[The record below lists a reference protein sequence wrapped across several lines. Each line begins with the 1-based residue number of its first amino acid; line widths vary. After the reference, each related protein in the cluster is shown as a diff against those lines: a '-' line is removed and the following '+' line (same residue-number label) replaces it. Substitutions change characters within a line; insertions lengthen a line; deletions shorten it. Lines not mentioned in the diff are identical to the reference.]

1 MGEYWECEMPSSGSS
16 RIKGTCGQPEGTS
29 LVIFFSPGLALRFSH
44 VSSRSACSQP
54 LIPTGCF
61 PLVQKEWSCNMTDF
75 LPMFSTFICRGQL
88 SNLHFGGV
96 LEVGIYLKEGILYFP
111 GFLNISSID
120 NTSWVIVCDGP
131 VHPMGACLAASLFST
146 H

>member
-1 MGEYWECEMPSSGSS
+1 
-16 RIKGTCGQPEGTS
+16 
-29 LVIFFSPGLALRFSH
+29 
-44 VSSRSACSQP
+44 
-54 LIPTGCF
+54 
-61 PLVQKEWSCNMTDF
+61 
-75 LPMFSTFICRGQL
+75 MFSTFICREQL

-111 GFLNISSID
+111 RFLNISSID
-120 NTSWVIVCDGP
+120 STSWVIVCDDP